1 MAILIENV
9 SRQSNRLTE
18 ADRLSIGTLLGRAWR
33 RLRRWHNNRVAEA
46 HLMSLDDA
54 TLKDI
59 GIHRSE
65 IRSVVYGMER
75 DRSHDQ
81 RLT

>member
-9 SRQSNRLTE
+9 SRQSNRPAE
-18 ADRLSIGTLLGRAWR
+18 ADGLPIGNLLYRAWR
-33 RLRRWHNNRVAEA
+33 RLRRWHEYRVAEA
-46 HLMSLDDA
+46 HLMSLDDV

-75 DRSHDQ
+75 DRSHDK

>member
-9 SRQSNRLTE
+9 SRQSTRLAE
-18 ADRLSIGTLLGRAWR
+18 ADRLSAGSLLHRVWR
-33 RLRRWHNNRVAEA
+33 RLRRWHDNRVAEA
-46 HLMSLDDA
+46 HLMSLDDV

-75 DRSHDQ
+75 DRHPDQ